1 MKKALFLGLA
11 TVLIVCLIS
20 VPLLFSQA
28 PAEKKCSD
36 CHAPVYDAF
45 IKQHT
50 YADAVGSAKCKM
62 CHSKLYASW
71 QAGKHAKIECEMCH
85 GTGKD
90 HVGKPKEAATKT
102 CSDCH
107 THER

>member
-1 MKKALFLGLA
+1 MRKAFILG
-11 TVLIVCLIS
+11 LIVCLIS
-20 VPLLFSQA
+20 VPLLFAQAPA

-36 CHAPVYDAF
+36 CHAAAYDGF

-62 CHSKLYASW
+62 CHSKLFTSL
-71 QAGKHAKIECEMCH
+71 QAGKHSKIECEMCH
-85 GTGKD
+85 GSGKD
-90 HVGKPKEAATKT
+90 HAPKPKEVKNKT

>member
-1 MKKALFLGLA
+1 MRKTLILG
-11 TVLIVCLIS
+11 LIVCLIS
-20 VPLLFSQA
+20 VPLLFAQAPA

-36 CHAPVYDAF
+36 CHASAYDAF

-62 CHSKLYASW
+62 CHSKLFASW
-71 QAGKHAKIECEMCH
+71 QAGKHAKIECENCH